1 MGIQPPAS
9 EASLNASTD
18 TYCFSIVLPLVLPI
32 LEFPHPWPA
41 PLLIY
46 VACLVWWHRL
56 LLISLKS
63 AAPFLS

>member
-46 VACLVWWHRL
+46 VACLVW
-56 LLISLKS
+56 
-63 AAPFLS
+63 